1 MINFGD
7 NARLEFYYG
16 INVID
21 SNLDD
26 WKYKSFDKDEDI
38 DDILTVVW
46 EILDYVLRENVF
58 ENLTDEF
65 KGSRD

>member
-7 NARLEFYYG
+7 NARLEFYYE